1 MTVIQEINQ
10 LVLRMVESGIEI
22 PDSVLMGIGKYN
34 KMNEETQHHHR
45 YMGSYQPKGATS
57 YFVWTIKGQL
67 HIKLNPEK
75 PYDHLSIGTITLN
88 DFIIEDIL
96 FNENLVNT
104 DSIN

>member
-1 MTVIQEINQ
+1 
-10 LVLRMVESGIEI
+10 MVESGIEI

-34 KMNEETQHHHR
+34 RMNEESQHPHR
-45 YMGSYQPKGATS
+45 YMGSYQPKGTTS
-57 YFVWTIKGQL
+57 YCVWTVVGQL
-67 HIKLNPEK
+67 SIKLNPEK
-75 PYDHLSIGTITLN
+75 PYDHLSIGRMTLD